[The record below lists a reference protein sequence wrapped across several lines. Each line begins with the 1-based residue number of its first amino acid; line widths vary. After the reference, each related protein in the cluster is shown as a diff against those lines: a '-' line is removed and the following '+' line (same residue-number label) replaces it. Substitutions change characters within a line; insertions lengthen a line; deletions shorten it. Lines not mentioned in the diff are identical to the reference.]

1 MKLIFIGADHEVTGS
16 CHYIEA
22 GGRHIL
28 VDYGMEQGV
37 NVFENEPLPV
47 SESMIDY
54 VFLTHA
60 HIDHSGLLPLLYARG
75 FRGQV
80 YATDATADLCSIML
94 RDCAHIQA
102 MEAEWKNRKAK
113 RSQNIAAMEP
123 LYTMEDAE
131 GIIRKIIPCHY
142 GREIQVCDEVKIRF
156 TDVGHLLGSASI
168 EVWLTENGS
177 TKKVVFSGD
186 LGNKYQPL
194 LRNPVLTR
202 EADYVVMESTYGD
215 RLHSRE
221 HPDYVKEL
229 AAILKETFDRGGNV
243 VIPSFAVGRTQEM
256 LYFLRKIK
264 VNRLVEGHENFPVYV
279 DSPLAVETTGIFQE
293 NRWECFD
300 GEALELVREGIN
312 PLSFAGLKLSITSE
326 ESKEINFNDTPKVI
340 ISASGMCEAGRIRHH
355 LKHNLWRPECTILF
369 VGYQAVGTLGRVL
382 VEGVDE
388 VKLFG
393 ESIQVRAQIKKLVGM
408 SGHADKEGLLEWVA
422 GFEEK
427 PRKIFVVHGEDKVC
441 AAFTECLRAE
451 HGQRASAPYSGSV
464 FNLLTDRYEYEAEP
478 IPVKKRTKSPVA
490 AGIYARL
497 LAAAQRLLAL
507 VQRSEGMAN
516 KDMARFADQINSM
529 CDKYQ

>member
-1 MKLIFIGADHEVTGS
+1 
-16 CHYIEA
+16 
-22 GGRHIL
+22 
-28 VDYGMEQGV
+28 
-37 NVFENEPLPV
+37 
-47 SESMIDY
+47 
-54 VFLTHA
+54 
-60 HIDHSGLLPLLYARG
+60 
-75 FRGQV
+75 
-80 YATDATADLCSIML
+80 
-94 RDCAHIQA
+94 
-102 MEAEWKNRKAK
+102 
-113 RSQNIAAMEP
+113 
-123 LYTMEDAE
+123 
-131 GIIRKIIPCHY
+131 
-142 GREIQVCDEVKIRF
+142 
-156 TDVGHLLGSASI
+156 
-168 EVWLTENGS
+168 
-177 TKKVVFSGD
+177 
-186 LGNKYQPL
+186 
-194 LRNPVLTR
+194 
-202 EADYVVMESTYGD
+202 
-215 RLHSRE
+215 
-221 HPDYVKEL
+221 
-229 AAILKETFDRGGNV
+229 
-243 VIPSFAVGRTQEM
+243 
-256 LYFLRKIK
+256 
-264 VNRLVEGHENFPVYV
+264 
-279 DSPLAVETTGIFQE
+279 
-293 NRWECFD
+293 
-300 GEALELVREGIN
+300 
-312 PLSFAGLKLSITSE
+312 
-326 ESKEINFNDTPKVI
+326 
-340 ISASGMCEAGRIRHH
+340 MCEAGRIRHH